1 MLWRCMKPAVECSGW
16 KERKNNF
23 KGLDPAI
30 EIFIVDCI
38 LIVPHSCVR
47 SRHLVCHEEN
57 TVVAGIRLDRIAN
70 HSACPCFN
78 GRLLPGGRAKRAK
91 IEIRRTTTH
100 ALLLVGNV
108 VKHVALAW
116 VSLAPGVFVRDHVLC
131 FGKVG
136 SARILRWD
144 QVARFH
150 QNSVRGDIMNVAAVI
165 VRCVT

>member
-136 SARILRWD
+136 SARILRRD

-150 QNSVRGDIMNVAAVI
+150 QNSVRRYVVTVTGVV
-165 VRCVT
+165 VRCIT